1 MAKVVSRV
9 YGDALF
15 SLATEGDFD
24 TIWNEVAGIRDVL
37 VDNPTF
43 VEMLTHPEMTQERRL
58 TILDEVFKEKVSD
71 DMMGFLHVLVHKGR
85 LEETHSILDYFDEKA
100 KEYKK
105 IGVVKVTT
113 PMPLTNSQKQQIEKK
128 ILEVS
133 DYETLEMH
141 YEQEESL
148 LGGIVIRMGDHLLD
162 NSIRTKLDNL
172 SRQLMKVKL

>member
-24 TIWNEVAGIRDVL
+24 TIWNEVAIIRDVL
-37 VDNPTF
+37 VDNQTF
-43 VEMLTHPEMTQERRL
+43 VEMLTHPEMTQEKRL
-58 TILDEVFKEKVSD
+58 TVLDDVFKGKVSD
-71 DMMGFLHVLVHKGR
+71 DMMGFLYVLVHKGR
-85 LEETHSILDYFDEKA
+85 LEEILSILDYFDEKA
-100 KEYKK
+100 KEYKR

-113 PMPLTNSQKQQIEKK
+113 PMPLTNSQKEQIEKK

-141 YEQEESL
+141 YEQEKSL
-148 LGGIVIRMGDHLLD
+148 LGGIVIRMGDRLLD

-172 SRQLMKVKL
+172 SRQLLKVKL